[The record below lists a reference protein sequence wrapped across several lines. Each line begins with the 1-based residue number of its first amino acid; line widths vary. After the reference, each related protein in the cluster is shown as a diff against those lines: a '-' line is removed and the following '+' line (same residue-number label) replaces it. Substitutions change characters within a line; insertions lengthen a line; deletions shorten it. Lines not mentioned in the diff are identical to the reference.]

1 MSCHNSK
8 PLLPG
13 ITNRDD
19 PDSPT
24 TVSAT
29 PAALA
34 LHNNFLSSITSLKR
48 SLIRSIH
55 YLRVIYDRKVYKML
69 GYSSITEYAS
79 VAAGISRNQTEAFL
93 ALGKKLEQFPEVK
106 QALGQGEL
114 SWTKARIIV
123 TNADPAEQ
131 RKWVELAGTVSAA
144 DLRKRKRKRPN
155 TDSKIESSQGEDPI
169 QKKLRPAKPSLAPPR
184 PSDEKCYVAFKFSP
198 EEYSRWSSM
207 MESLRKQGLKDSKE
221 QLILTGLGDLISTE
235 GQASSA
241 PGYLLHIHQCPECNR
256 KVLQNSRGTFEA
268 EPALLEAA
276 ACDVVVQGPDGSR
289 RSNIPPR
296 LRRLVLDRDD
306 HRCQGPG
313 CGHTRFL
320 EIHHRIPV
328 ALGGRTDMENLVTLC
343 SGCHRGLHRREEE
356 LREANRD
363 PLI

>member
-1 MSCHNSK
+1 MTRNNSK

-13 ITNRDD
+13 FISRDGPESSTN
-19 PDSPT
+19 
-24 TVSAT
+24 VSAT

-79 VAAGISRNQTEAFL
+79 VAAGIPRNQTEAFL
-93 ALGKKLEQFPEVK
+93 VLGKKLEQFPEVK
-106 QALGQGEL
+106 QALGHGEL

-123 TNADPAEQ
+123 SNADPAEQ
-131 RKWVELAGTVSAA
+131 REWVELAGKMSAA
-144 DLRKRKRKRPN
+144 DLRKRKKPKCE
-155 TDSKIESSQGEDPI
+155 SKTESSPGRDPNPE
-169 QKKLRPAKPSLAPPR
+169 LLSAKPSPAPPR
-184 PSDEKCYVAFKFSP
+184 PSDDKCYVAFKFSP

-207 MESLRKQGLKDSKE
+207 VESLRKQGRRDSKE
-221 QLILTGLGDLISTE
+221 QIILSGLADLISSK
-235 GQASSA
+235 GQAVGT
-241 PGYLLHIHQCPECNR
+241 PGYLLHIHQCPECSQ
-256 KVLQNSRGTFEA
+256 KVLHNSRGTFEV

-276 ACDVVVQGPDGSR
+276 ICDAVVQGPDGSR
-289 RSNIPPR
+289 RANISPR
-296 LRRLVLDRDD
+296 LRRLILDRDG

-328 ALGGRTDMENLVTLC
+328 SKGGRTEMENLVTLC
-343 SGCHRGLHRREEE
+343 SGCHRELHQREEK
-356 LREANRD
+356 LRAANRD
-363 PLI
+363 PLE